1 MSKLN
6 YETLRQDFNVHG
18 MTYID
23 NFLDKA
29 DFIKISNLW
38 NHTRYFEAKKQ
49 EDKSAYGNEFRHT
62 IVKHFSNGAEGYVTD
77 FNWPDKNETYKCNF
91 SESEVVPKMKD
102 VTTLV
107 KNLIQPIA
115 ESIMSKHLKA
125 SQIHANIYKKN
136 GDNFSRAHSD
146 GSSFYTPIGFIY
158 YVNKVQWKY
167 DWGGLLHYLNPV
179 DNGVDTILPI
189 SNRVVFIN
197 HGYDLK
203 HWITP
208 VCTWAREDRKTLTGM
223 FEEKGQWEYYDEQGN
238 VL

>member
-38 NHTRYFEAKKQ
+38 NHTKYFEAKKQ
-49 EDKSAYGNEFRHT
+49 EDKLAYGNEFRHT
-62 IVKHFSNGAEGYVTD
+62 IVKTFSNGGEGHVTD
-77 FNWPDKNETYKCNF
+77 FNWPDRSETYKCNF
-91 SESEVVPKMKD
+91 SESEVIPKMKE
-102 VTTLV
+102 VTTLIENMV
-107 KNLIQPIA
+107 NPIA
-115 ESIMSKHLKA
+115 EFIVQKKLTVG
-125 SQIHANIYKKN
+125 QVHANIYKKN

-158 YVNKVQWKY
+158 YLNKVQWKY
-167 DWGGLLHYLNPV
+167 DWGGLLHYLNPI
-179 DNGVDTILPI
+179 DNRIDTILPI
-189 SNRVVFIN
+189 SNRLVFIN

>member
-1 MSKLN
+1 
-6 YETLRQDFNVHG
+6 
-18 MTYID
+18 
-23 NFLDKA
+23 
-29 DFIKISNLW
+29 
-38 NHTRYFEAKKQ
+38 
-49 EDKSAYGNEFRHT
+49 
-62 IVKHFSNGAEGYVTD
+62 
-77 FNWPDKNETYKCNF
+77 
-91 SESEVVPKMKD
+91 MKD

-146 GSSFYTPIGFIY
+146 GSSFFTPIGFIY
-158 YVNKVQWKY
+158 YVNKLQWKY